1 MNRKKVVDKVIEQ
14 GQGRIDAGDV
24 QFLVWTQ
31 GGVDAPV
38 RTEPQGEWLCFG
50 ENRGAPKSRPPSP
63 TPLRSTTR
71 PTSG

>member
-38 RTEPQGEWLCFG
+38 RTEPQGE
-50 ENRGAPKSRPPSP
+50 
-63 TPLRSTTR
+63 
-71 PTSG
+71 